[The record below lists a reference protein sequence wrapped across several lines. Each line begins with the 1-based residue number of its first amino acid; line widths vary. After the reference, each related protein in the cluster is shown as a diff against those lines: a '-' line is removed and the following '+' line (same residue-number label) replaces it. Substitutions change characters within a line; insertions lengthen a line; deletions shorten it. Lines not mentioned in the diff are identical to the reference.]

1 MVEMTQTAK
10 KRGRPPID
18 EPDYNAARARKM
30 AADAELAELEL
41 LKAKGDLVSAE
52 DVKGAW
58 TDVLGAM
65 RGKLLATP
73 TKLAPLLATEHE
85 IGVIQHLIEE
95 AIREALDE
103 LSAYQPSI
111 NAGSASVAS
120 SGDAASDGGSKAATK
135 VKRGR
140 VGRPRKATVVRE

>member
-1 MVEMTQTAK
+1 MTEAAK

-30 AADAELAELEL
+30 SADAELAELEL

-58 TDVLGAM
+58 SDVLGAM

-103 LSAYQPSI
+103 LSAYEPSVD
-111 NAGSASVAS
+111 AGSASVAS
-120 SGDAASDGGSKAATK
+120 GGDATGNGGSEAAAP
-135 VKRGR
+135 VKRRR
-140 VGRPRKATVVRE
+140 VGRPRKATVVGK